1 MARCKLTPNSA
12 RLSGAVPAC
21 RGEGRGFPLLLLQNE
36 RKEINT
42 RCNASAPTPHPPSPP
57 FPRMVP
63 HLHGAEHVAAAAPQ
77 PCRGVCSPRRAPA
90 LSASRLQGS
99 VLPRTRSCPSPAG
112 MAPAPR
118 PPRRPRSSAARKR
131 PGRGRGVVLHRWSSP
146 SSPHSKSGLQKPR
159 ICKQRG
165 FGVHRRPGFAK
176 NVNILKLI

>member
-1 MARCKLTPNSA
+1 MQVNPKLCASQRGSA
-12 RLSGAVPAC
+12 SMPG
-21 RGEGRGFPLLLLQNE
+21 GGRGGGFLSCCYKMSGKRLIRAATQLL
-36 RKEINT
+36 
-42 RCNASAPTPHPPSPP
+42 PPPMLRPP
-57 FPRMVP
+57 PPRMVP

-90 LSASRLQGS
+90 LAASRLQGS
-99 VLPRTRSCPSPAG
+99 VLPRTPSCPSPAG

-118 PPRRPRSSAARKR
+118 PPPPGPGARRHENAPS
-131 PGRGRGVVLHRWSSP
+131 RGAVLHRWSSP
-146 SSPHSKSGLQKPR
+146 SFPPTPNLHLQKPR